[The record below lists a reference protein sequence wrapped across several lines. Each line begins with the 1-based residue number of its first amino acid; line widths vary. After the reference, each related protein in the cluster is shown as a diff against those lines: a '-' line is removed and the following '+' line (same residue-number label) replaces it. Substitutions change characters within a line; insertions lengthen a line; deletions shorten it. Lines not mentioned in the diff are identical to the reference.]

1 MRNDCLLVMEM
12 NSQME
17 KGGGEEENL
26 LSSYY
31 SYEAV
36 YIIDIPSKFNIPSE
50 NDIEN
55 SCMEKKND

>member
-17 KGGGEEENL
+17 KGGEENL

-31 SYEAV
+31 SYKAV